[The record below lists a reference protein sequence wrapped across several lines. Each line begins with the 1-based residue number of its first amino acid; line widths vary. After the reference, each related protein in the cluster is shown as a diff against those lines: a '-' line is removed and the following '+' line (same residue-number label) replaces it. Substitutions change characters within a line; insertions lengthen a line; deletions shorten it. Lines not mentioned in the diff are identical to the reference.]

1 MIDWNATTNEYSVK
15 VEVSCANGG
24 IKLIENIYLIVGLYP
39 ELHWV
44 SEAAVYSI
52 GITPRAS
59 SCVRMV
65 AVGPKRYVA
74 VGGSD
79 GIVDVF
85 CKNKH
90 LLVLFPSADRVID

>member
-1 MIDWNATTNEYSVK
+1 MVD
-15 VEVSCANGG
+15 
-24 IKLIENIYLIVGLYP
+24 NIYLTIGMYP

-44 SEAAVYSI
+44 SEAAVHSI
-52 GITPRAS
+52 GITPRIS
-59 SCVRMV
+59 SCVKMV
-65 AVGPKRYVA
+65 TVGSKRYVA

-90 LLVLFPSADRVID
+90 ILVLFPKVDRVID